1 LATPLWREKMKH
13 LMVVI
18 MALLIPAA
26 AMAQQ
31 CKDDREKL
39 CKGIVDEKDVIA
51 CLKQHEGEL
60 SHSLARP
67 R

>member
-1 LATPLWREKMKH
+1 MKH

-18 MALLIPAA
+18 IALLIPAA

-39 CKGIVDEKDVIA
+39 CKGIADEKDVIA

-60 SHSLARP
+60 SKPCKTKVEASGAKENK
-67 R
+67 